1 MAASESSPTGAKLEP
16 ETSISKIGQE
26 EEAEAAEA
34 AAKEDEADDETG
46 SEGAEEPG
54 EGEGSDATSSTLH
67 ATIWFVVSVPVLS
80 EQITVVQPSV
90 STAGSDRTMAF
101 FLACSFVRSGDLKG
115 GRERRGREETRESFL
130 SFPSRERAKRSER

>member
-16 ETSISKIGQE
+16 ETSISKIGPE
-26 EEAEAAEA
+26 EEAEAAAA

-54 EGEGSDATSSTLH
+54 EGEGSDATSSTLQ

-101 FLACSFVRSGDLKG
+101 FLA
-115 GRERRGREETRESFL
+115 
-130 SFPSRERAKRSER
+130 

>member
-16 ETSISKIGQE
+16 ETSISKIGPE
-26 EEAEAAEA
+26 EEAEAAAA

-54 EGEGSDATSSTLH
+54 EGEGSDATSSTLQ

-80 EQITVVQPSV
+80 AWNLPEDVTTLTSDMTFIVSVPVLSEQMTVTEPSV

-101 FLACSFVRSGDLKG
+101 FLA
-115 GRERRGREETRESFL
+115 
-130 SFPSRERAKRSER
+130 